1 VRLATDTWL
10 LLTLR
15 WQTTWNTFRSGRVVG
30 RILSLLLVL
39 LLLAGG
45 ALGTGV
51 VGRVTG
57 LLLRRGT
64 VAGLEP
70 GLEGLFPGLVLSLII
85 FVLLLSS
92 FGVALGSLFLAS
104 DLDLLMAAPVDRRA
118 VFVSKILD
126 GMGWYYALVAAL
138 ALPTLFAYGVALRFD
153 PAYYVLTLFTV
164 LVTPLLPAALGAV
177 LVLLVA
183 RFAPARRVREVLG
196 LVAALVGVSCSLVGQ
211 TSRVWGS
218 RLRDAGVSPQTVLAE
233 LRELALLPVPSV
245 VAGRGL
251 AAAGM
256 GDLGAAVRDIA
267 GFVLLTLGVFVGCV
281 LLADRMY
288 TTGWVRMQ
296 SSGSA
301 RRSRAR
307 AAREAARAGWLGRA
321 PAVLAIALKD
331 WRVIPRDLRNFAQL
345 LSPLIILPAVYLNI
359 LSGSGRRASPLES
372 VGGLAGVLTGE
383 AGRAAG
389 QGPAVSLDGV
399 FVAIGV
405 LTASVLVFG
414 RIATTSVSREGQTWW
429 LLKAA
434 PVTGTELLAGKLLA
448 AAVPYV
454 LLSSAL
460 LAGAAVWL
468 GFGVGGTLYGW
479 LGVELIG
486 TGMLALSVG
495 LGVPWAR
502 LDWDDPRR
510 MSSGWGALVTALS
523 SFLFA
528 LLAGAL
534 LCLPLLVGVLAPDLA
549 PAAWVFCPGVVV
561 VLTTG
566 TVALSLQFGTAR
578 LATVGET

>member
-1 VRLATDTWL
+1 MRLLTDTWL
-10 LLTLR
+10 LLNLR

-30 RILSLLLVL
+30 RVVSLTLIV

-45 ALGTGV
+45 AFGTGV

-64 VAGLEP
+64 IAGLEP
-70 GLEGLFPGLVLSLII
+70 GLEGLFPGLVVSLITI
-85 FVLLLSS
+85 VLLLSS

-118 VFVSKILD
+118 VFISKILD

-138 ALPTLFAYGVALRFD
+138 ALPALFSYGGALDFG
-153 PAYYVLTLFTV
+153 PAYYALTLVTV
-164 LVTPLLPAALGAV
+164 LVTPLLPASLGAV

-211 TSRVWGS
+211 TSRMWGS
-218 RLRDAGVSPQTVLAE
+218 RLRDAGVSPQSILTE
-233 LRELALLPVPSV
+233 LRALAALPVPSV
-245 VAGRGL
+245 AAGRGL
-251 AAAGM
+251 AAAGA
-256 GDLGAAVRDIA
+256 GDLVAAGRDIA
-267 GFVLLTLGVFVGCV
+267 AFVLLTGAVFAGCV

-345 LSPLIILPAVYLNI
+345 LSPLIILPAVYLNL
-359 LSGSGRRASPLES
+359 LSGSGRRGSPLDQL
-372 VGGLAGVLTGE
+372 GGLGGLLTGGAAS
-383 AGRAAG
+383 AGG
-389 QGPAVSLDGV
+389 QGPVVSLDGV

-414 RIATTSVSREGQTWW
+414 RIATTSVSREGQAWW

-434 PVTGTELLAGKLLA
+434 PVTGTEVMAGKLLA

-454 LLSSAL
+454 LLSSFL
-460 LAGAAVWL
+460 LLGAAVWL

-486 TGMLALSVG
+486 SGMLALSVG

-523 SFLFA
+523 SFCFA

-534 LCLPLLVGVLAPDLA
+534 LCLPLLVSVVAPDLA
-549 PAAWVFCPGVVV
+549 PAAWIFCTGVVIA
-561 VLTTG
+561 LTAG
-566 TVALSLQFGTAR
+566 TIALALQFGTAR
-578 LATVGET
+578 LAAVGEA